1 MIAEASTPD
10 IQPRS
15 LLATFSIVMLA
26 LMCVV
31 PFLSPHHYP
40 PIATFYNEWLAAL
53 LGLAAAIFLLRK
65 PATEFVFPVIALL
78 PLGLIMV
85 LGIQIA
91 AGKALY
97 WQNHYLIML
106 YLGLTV
112 LMMILGANLRRHAGL
127 TQIVPTLAWA
137 VIAGGVISM
146 LIILLAK
153 IGLAEKA
160 PWSFFIRDHAA
171 SHVGQINHLANYLAL
186 GLASI
191 LYLFLNGHLKRLTMT
206 ALALV
211 FVLGLAHTGQRMA
224 VLYIFLLAI
233 MGWGLAMYCN
243 DKTVTSK
250 AKQLFWLLPMFIVAE
265 LTIPLMSFLDV
276 SSTPMDRVVATMGR
290 ESVRLTYIQQAW
302 QLFLQSPLLGAGWG
316 EFGWNNFIVTE
327 HYPAQRGLTHHAHN
341 LILHLLAEMGL
352 VGAVICCMGVVLWLL
367 KQFKVTMTLEK
378 WWIVMLLA
386 VIGTHSMLEYPL
398 WFAYFLLLSALLFGL
413 GDERVIVKEVRLMPL
428 ISVMVLVFGG
438 WNLVSIQQHYSK
450 IESTLTTFRE
460 SPDATADTS
469 AALTGLYEMRPQT
482 VLTPYVDNLLIRLLP
497 NLPELREDKLIIN
510 EKVTRF
516 WPGMAETYTHA
527 TLLALNYRPQEAV
540 EMMKKAI
547 KQFPQ
552 FQERFRP
559 VLLQQIYRGDQ
570 ELRPLLLMLEPQASN
585 DKKL

>member
-15 LLATFSIVMLA
+15 LLATYSIVMLA

-65 PATEFVFPVIALL
+65 PATEFVFPVIVLL

-112 LMMILGANLRRHAGL
+112 LMMILGANLRRHVGL
-127 TQIVPTLAWA
+127 TEIVPTLAWTL
-137 VIAGGVISM
+137 ITGGAISM

-191 LYLFLNGHLKRLTMT
+191 LYLFLNGHLKRLTTT

-211 FVLGLAHTGQRMA
+211 FVLGLAYTGQRMA

-233 MGWGLAMYCN
+233 MGWGLAICCN

-250 AKQLFWLLPMFIVAE
+250 AKQLFWLVPMFIVAE
-265 LTIPLMSFLDV
+265 LAVPLMSFLDV
-276 SSTPMDRVVATMGR
+276 SSTPMDRVVATMER

-327 HYPAQRGLTHHAHN
+327 DYPEQRGLTNHAHN

-352 VGAVICCMGVVLWLL
+352 VGAVICCMSIVLWLL

-428 ISVMVLVFGG
+428 ISVMVLVCGG

-559 VLLQQIYRGDQ
+559 VLLQQIYRGDE
-570 ELRPLLLMLEPQASN
+570 ELRPLLLMLEPQASD